1 MAGFDEILGHKKEVA
16 HLAQAIR
23 SGKVSHA
30 YLFNGEKGTGKNML
44 AKAFAQTLQCER
56 VHIPSND
63 TETMS
68 GDSDLEHPDGNDMHN
83 MARPNGID
91 IHGTDHPDSMNMHS
105 AEDITPC
112 GECHSC
118 RQAMSGNHP
127 DIIYLQHEKP
137 ASIGVKDV
145 REQLV
150 GDAQIRPYN
159 GKYKIYIIN
168 DAEKMTVQAQNA
180 ILKTIE
186 EPPEY
191 VIVLLLTA
199 NDRMLLD
206 TIRSRCV
213 TLNLKPVPDEVV
225 KEYLMKEIQ
234 VPDYQADI
242 CAAFAQGNIGKA
254 VRLASSEDFNAIKG
268 SAMRLVRSVG
278 TMEISAIIDYVKE
291 VQEYKV
297 SIGDYLDLLALW
309 YRDMVYYKATK
320 DVEGVIFK
328 DELRTIRETVQT
340 CSYEGVDVVMKA
352 IETAK
357 ARLNANVNFDLTMEL
372 LFLVIKEN
380 IHG

>member
-16 HLAQAIR
+16 HLEQAIR

-30 YLFNGEKGTGKNML
+30 YLFNGEKGTGKNKL

-63 TETMS
+63 TEVMS
-68 GDSDLEHPDGNDMHN
+68 GDSDFGHPDG
-83 MARPNGID
+83 
-91 IHGTDHPDSMNMHS
+91 TDMHS
-105 AEDITPC
+105 AEAITPC

-145 REQLV
+145 RDQLV

>member
-1 MAGFDEILGHKKEVA
+1 MAGFEDILGHKKEVS
-16 HLAQAIR
+16 HLEQAIR

-30 YLFNGEKGTGKNML
+30 YIFNGEKGTGKNML

-56 VHIPSND
+56 IPIPSGEFAAQD
-63 TETMS
+63 T
-68 GDSDLEHPDGNDMHN
+68 
-83 MARPNGID
+83 
-91 IHGTDHPDSMNMHS
+91 
-105 AEDITPC
+105 AEDVMKIVPC

-118 RQAMSGNHP
+118 KQAASGNHP
-127 DIIYLQHEKP
+127 DIIFLQHEKP
-137 ASIGVKDV
+137 ASIGVDDV
-145 REQLV
+145 RDQLV

-159 GKYKIYIIN
+159 GRYKIYIIS

-191 VIVLLLTA
+191 VIVLFLTA
-199 NDRMLLD
+199 NDRALLD

-213 TLNLKPVPDEVV
+213 TLNLKPVPDDVV
-225 KEYLMKEIQ
+225 KEYLMEQVQ

-254 VRLASSEDFNAIKG
+254 VRLASSEDFNAIKS
-268 SAMRLVRSVG
+268 SAMRLIRSAG
-278 TMEISAIIDYVKE
+278 DMEISAIIDYVKE
-291 VQEYKV
+291 VQDYRI
-297 SIGDYLDLLALW
+297 SIQDYLDILALW

-320 DVEGVIFK
+320 DIDGIVFK
-328 DELRTIRETVQT
+328 DELRTIRETVQR
-340 CSYEGVDVVMKA
+340 CSYEGAEEVMKA

-357 ARLNANVNFDLTMEL
+357 ARLSANVNFDLTMEL

>member
-1 MAGFDEILGHKKEVA
+1 MAGFEEILGHKKEVS
-16 HLAQAIR
+16 HLEQAIR

-30 YLFNGEKGTGKNML
+30 YIFNGEKGTGKNML

-56 VHIPSND
+56 IPIPSGEFTGQD
-63 TETMS
+63 
-68 GDSDLEHPDGNDMHN
+68 
-83 MARPNGID
+83 A
-91 IHGTDHPDSMNMHS
+91 
-105 AEDITPC
+105 AENAMKIVPC

-118 RQAMSGNHP
+118 KQAASGNHP
-127 DIIYLQHEKP
+127 DIIFLQHEKP
-137 ASIGVKDV
+137 ASIGVDDV
-145 REQLV
+145 RDQLV

-159 GKYKIYIIN
+159 GRYKIYIIS

-199 NDRMLLD
+199 NDRALLD

-213 TLNLKPVPDEVV
+213 TLNLKPVPDDVV
-225 KEYLMKEIQ
+225 KEYLMDQIQ
-234 VPDYQADI
+234 IPDYQADI

-254 VRLASSEDFNAIKG
+254 VRLASSEDFNAIKS
-268 SAMRLVRSVG
+268 SAMRLIRSAG
-278 TMEISAIIDYVKE
+278 DMEISAIIDYVKE
-291 VQEYKV
+291 VQDYRI
-297 SIGDYLDLLALW
+297 SIQDYLDILALW

-320 DVEGVIFK
+320 DIDGIVFK
-328 DELRTIRETVQT
+328 DELRTIRETVQR
-340 CSYEGVDVVMKA
+340 CSYEGAEEVMKA

-357 ARLNANVNFDLTMEL
+357 ARLSANVNFDLTMEL